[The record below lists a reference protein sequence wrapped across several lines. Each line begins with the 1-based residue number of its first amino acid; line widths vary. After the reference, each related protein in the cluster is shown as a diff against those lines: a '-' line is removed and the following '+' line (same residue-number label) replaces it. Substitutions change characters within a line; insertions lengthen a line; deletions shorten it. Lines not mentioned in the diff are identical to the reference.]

1 MSWDGGF
8 HFDKKSRDFFW
19 KGDADDG
26 SRKLAEELGWK
37 VRVIH
42 SLTQTP
48 RPTDGS
54 TFSPTG

>member
-19 KGDADDG
+19 KGDADGG

-37 VRVIH
+37 VRSSIV
-42 SLTQTP
+42 
-48 RPTDGS
+48 
-54 TFSPTG
+54 